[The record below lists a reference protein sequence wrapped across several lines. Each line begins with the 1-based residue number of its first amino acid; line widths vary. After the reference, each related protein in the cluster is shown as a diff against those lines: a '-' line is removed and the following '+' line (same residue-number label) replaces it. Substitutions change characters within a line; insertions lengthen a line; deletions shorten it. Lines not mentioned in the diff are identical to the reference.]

1 MTGPQSWNTVAAEL
15 LQKMRKLADD
25 YTRVHESP
33 TRGAAHAAHD
43 ASRVFDRADGSAAV
57 PLHAESRPIDGRS
70 EAGRAGDH
78 AARTPSDALGGR
90 VANQHATDIEAEL
103 RRYPGSEY
111 ITRRPDPAP
120 GEPVGGAWIDSPQHY
135 AWEREWLT
143 QNSPRISSLCTLT
156 LASLEAEAALRLT
169 NTTPGSHML
178 MQPRPRLTGEILPI
192 WKFRTLPIGEP
203 VRPSGIDTASRAGPI
218 GRIAR
223 HFSLDEFPQFGYLAP
238 VGARPILDADLELM
252 RQVLSPVEQVRFN
265 QIPRDGLYTSH
276 YPLCRGQRS
285 QSPEFLRTRYLAD
298 VSLPEIGSR
307 TFHQYFLDDVVA
319 PYQRREAHQL
329 LNSYSGRDLSAEDRI
344 SRWFASTVTA
354 TLDAAPSAAP
364 RIVHDA
370 LQSQL
375 QRDTALMSPE
385 VREVQAFVAKVD
397 QLMAG
402 HTDFGTYLQHRGL
415 PEMRTYADDVVAH
428 NRHPSSDAKQVP
440 LLATIFQLA
449 S

>member
-1 MTGPQSWNTVAAEL
+1 MTGPQSWNAVAAEL
-15 LQKMRKLADD
+15 VQKLSKLAED

-43 ASRVFDRADGSAAV
+43 ASRVFDRVAGTAAGA
-57 PLHAESRPIDGRS
+57 LHAESRPIDGRG
-70 EAGRAGDH
+70 EAGRAGDP
-78 AARTPSDALGGR
+78 AARAPSDALGGL
-90 VANQHATDIEAEL
+90 VSNQRATDIEAEL

-111 ITRRPDPAP
+111 ITQRPEPAP
-120 GEPVGGAWIDSPQHY
+120 GEPVGAAWIDSPQHY
-135 AWEREWLT
+135 EWEREWLT
-143 QNSPRISSLCTLT
+143 ENSPRISSLSTLT
-156 LASLEAEAALRLT
+156 LASLEAETALRLT
-169 NTTPGSHML
+169 NTTPGPHLL
-178 MQPRPRLTGEILPI
+178 MQPRPRLPGEILPI

-252 RQVLSPVEQVRFN
+252 RQVLSPVEQVGFN

-276 YPLCRGQRS
+276 YPLCRGQQN

-329 LNSYSGRDLSAEDRI
+329 LNSYIDRDLSAEDRI
-344 SRWFASTVTA
+344 SRWFATTVTA

-364 RIVHDA
+364 GIVREA
-370 LQSQL
+370 LESQL
-375 QRDTALMSPE
+375 HRDTTLMSPDE
-385 VREVQAFVAKVD
+385 RELQAFVAKVD

-415 PEMRTYADDVVAH
+415 PEMRAYADDVVSH
-428 NRHPSSDAKQVP
+428 NRHPYSDAKQVP
-440 LLATIFQLA
+440 LLATIFPLA

>member
-1 MTGPQSWNTVAAEL
+1 MTRPQSWNVVAAEL

-33 TRGAAHAAHD
+33 TRGFAHAAHD
-43 ASRVFDRADGSAAV
+43 VSRVFDRTDGTAAG
-57 PLHAESRPIDGRS
+57 PLRAEFRPTDRRG
-70 EAGRAGDH
+70 EAGRTGDP
-78 AARTPSDALGGR
+78 AARSPSDAFGGTVSNR
-90 VANQHATDIEAEL
+90 HATDIEAEL

-111 ITRRPDPAP
+111 ITQRPEPAP
-120 GEPVGGAWIDSPQHY
+120 GEPVGAAWIDGPQHY

-143 QNSPRISSLCTLT
+143 ENSPRISSLSTLT
-156 LASLEAEAALRLT
+156 LASLEAETALRLT
-169 NTTPGSHML
+169 NATPGPHLL

-276 YPLCRGQRS
+276 YPLCRGQQN

-329 LNSYSGRDLSAEDRI
+329 LNSYIGRDLSAEDRI
-344 SRWFASTVTA
+344 SHWFATTVTA

-364 RIVHDA
+364 RIVHEA

-385 VREVQAFVAKVD
+385 DREVQAFVAKVD

-402 HTDFGTYLQHRGL
+402 NTDFGTYLQHREL
-415 PEMRTYADDVVAH
+415 PEMRAYAEDVVSH
-428 NRHPSSDAKQVP
+428 NRHRDSDAKQVP
-440 LLATIFQLA
+440 LFATIFPLA